1 MKKKATIPEKIF
13 VGIGISLLMM
23 LAYLAVQ
30 MVVGMGAGIVASVYY
45 GVTQTDVE
53 KVMES
58 IQSLVTDPE
67 FLTVVTVLGTLLSAI
82 LSVTWYGLVY
92 GKKKTAQE
100 KEFFKKKVCRIQ
112 NFVTVAVACISVYF
126 FAVLIVEVMTLLC
139 PDVVKQFEETMN
151 MSFGG
156 SPVLGTIA
164 VVVLAPIGEECL
176 MRGVIRK
183 WLQKYFSVL
192 AVILI
197 SGVLFGVFHMNIVQG
212 IYVIPMGILFAYIAC
227 RTDSVW
233 LAIFAH
239 FVNNGLSSILDL
251 IMPEMSDTC
260 MLLVCVMLMLV
271 FGVLAILLNKKIV
284 TVPSLKEQ
292 MAEMEG
298 VSQE

>member
-30 MVVGMGAGIVASVYY
+30 MVVGMGAGIVAGVYY

-53 KVMES
+53 KVTES

-67 FLTVVTVLGTLLSAI
+67 FLTGITVLGTLLSVI

-156 SPVLGTIA
+156 NPVLGTIA

-176 MRGVIRK
+176 MRGLIRK
-183 WLQKYFSVL
+183 WLQKYFSVP

-239 FVNNGLSSILDL
+239 FVNNGFSNVLDL

-260 MLLVCVMLMLV
+260 MILVCVVLMLV
-271 FGVLAILLNKKIV
+271 FGALAVLLNKKIV

-292 MAEMEG
+292 MAEME
-298 VSQE
+298 VA

>member
-156 SPVLGTIA
+156 NPVLGTIA

-183 WLQKYFSVL
+183 WLQKYFSVP